1 MDKARNRIAEQTR
14 DAWGTLKRSLSRVY
28 DQLGQLATQ
37 ADAFANP
44 TDFGYDADGNTATI
58 TDALGRITDH
68 DHDPLNRLVRT
79 LQDVAGI
86 AAQTTF
92 QYDALDNLTRVT
104 DPKGLHTDYTYNG
117 LGDLTRLSSPDTGI
131 THYTYDSAGNRKTQT
146 DARGITASYGYDALN
161 RLTGIS
167 YADAS
172 QNVTYQ
178 YDTTPAA
185 CPAGEQSH
193 KGRLAAITDPSGST
207 AYCWNR
213 FGQLVRK
220 MQTTAGSSFSV
231 RYAYNPA
238 GQLQQLI
245 YPDGAVVDYQYNA
258 QGQVTQVGA
267 TPAGGTR
274 RLVATSISYAP
285 FGPVTGW
292 TDGNGRV
299 ITRSH
304 NLNYQPTAIHD
315 PAAGGLDL
323 AFQYDAVGN
332 LTTLKNAAGASK
344 AQYFYD
350 ALNRLTQTKDGP
362 TGTPIDTYTYDATGN
377 RTSHVTATGT
387 QAYVYP
393 SDSRRLIGMAGTA
406 RTYDAMGN
414 TTAIGGAARQFS
426 YNAGGRM
433 LEARTQGAIT
443 RQNLYN
449 GKGELVYSREP
460 ILPFRHVYDEAG
472 HRLGEYN
479 HRGPGQGVSPVQ
491 QVIWLGDLPIGLLQG
506 DRETMVVINPPPSD
520 DPPQDPTGI
529 VAGDSQSLVEP
540 LTLHFIQP
548 DHLGS
553 PRVVIDAA
561 SNTSVWTWDL
571 TGEAFGATPPNQDPD
586 GDGTAFTLNMRFP
599 GQRFDAA
606 TGLNYNYFRDYEP
619 NTGRYVQSD
628 PIGLFGGISTY
639 TYSASSPLLL
649 SDEKGLVVPA
659 AAAAEAIF
667 WAAVWRCVGGAITSA
682 GTSMAKRAFNCCKED
697 CGGSIDI
704 RKCDFKRCISESVNC
719 EAKNA
724 AIAGCIVGVFRPE
737 MGFISGWYAHKYTGL
752 LWPCRKTQ

>member
-1 MDKARNRIAEQTR
+1 MHSAPVCPAALRRRRRSLNSNRLLVTVIANREIRVARNA
-14 DAWGTLKRSLSRVY
+14 
-28 DQLGQLATQ
+28 
-37 ADAFANP
+37 
-44 TDFGYDADGNTATI
+44 
-58 TDALGRITDH
+58 
-68 DHDPLNRLVRT
+68 RL
-79 LQDVAGI
+79 
-86 AAQTTF
+86 
-92 QYDALDNLTRVT
+92 
-104 DPKGLHTDYTYNG
+104 
-117 LGDLTRLSSPDTGI
+117 
-131 THYTYDSAGNRKTQT
+131 
-146 DARGITASYGYDALN
+146 
-161 RLTGIS
+161 
-167 YADAS
+167 
-172 QNVTYQ
+172 
-178 YDTTPAA
+178 
-185 CPAGEQSH
+185 
-193 KGRLAAITDPSGST
+193 
-207 AYCWNR
+207 
-213 FGQLVRK
+213 
-220 MQTTAGSSFSV
+220 
-231 RYAYNPA
+231 
-238 GQLQQLI
+238 
-245 YPDGAVVDYQYNA
+245 
-258 QGQVTQVGA
+258 
-267 TPAGGTR
+267 
-274 RLVATSISYAP
+274 
-285 FGPVTGW
+285 
-292 TDGNGRV
+292 
-299 ITRSH
+299 
-304 NLNYQPTAIHD
+304 QPTAIAIKDVVVTGVTRTTTTHYCEQAD
-315 PAAGGLDL
+315 VDAGICPLPGMVLSVDGPRSDVN
-323 AFQYDAVGN
+323 DAV
-332 LTTLKNAAGASK
+332 
-344 AQYFYD
+344 
-350 ALNRLTQTKDGP
+350 
-362 TGTPIDTYTYDATGN
+362 TYTYRAADAYDATGN

-393 SDSRRLIGMAGTA
+393 SDSHRLIGMTGTA

-433 LEARTQGAIT
+433 VEARTQGAIT
-443 RQNLYN
+443 RQYLYN

-506 DRETMVVINPPPSD
+506 DLETMVVINPPPSD
-520 DPPQDPTGI
+520 DPPQDPMGI

-561 SNTSVWTWDL
+561 SNTAVWKWEL
-571 TGEAFGATPPNQDPD
+571 TGEAYGATPPNQDPD
-586 GDGTAFTLNMRFP
+586 GNGQPFVLNMRFP

-606 TGLNYNYFRDYEP
+606 TALNYNYFRDYEP

-639 TYSASSPLLL
+639 SYSASSPLLL

-667 WAAVWRCVGGAITSA
+667 WAAAWRCVGGAITSA
-682 GTSMAKRAFNCCKED
+682 GTSMAKQAFNCCKED

-704 RKCDFKRCISESVNC
+704 RKCDFKRRISESVNC

-737 MGFISGWYAHKYTGL
+737 MGFISGWYAHKHTGL